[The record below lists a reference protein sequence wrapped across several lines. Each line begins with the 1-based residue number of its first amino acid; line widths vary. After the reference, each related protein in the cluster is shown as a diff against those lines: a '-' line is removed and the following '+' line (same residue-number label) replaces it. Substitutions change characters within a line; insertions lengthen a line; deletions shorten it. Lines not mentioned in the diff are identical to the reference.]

1 MAIDQNQNI
10 DFASNLIASGPV
22 DWVSPLAQFYKD
34 DEEKRRRHGQLL
46 EKQDAQRTAAVKN
59 ESVVKLVTSVAQF
72 STSARKLAA
81 TVQKN
86 KAKQELEDN
95 KEVQQAFQILGSQW
109 AKDYW
114 QKSYLEHEKTLRDLK
129 TDEKNNLDRI
139 TKSLTKQEQNGDP
152 TAAWARNIINNAKGS
167 SLVYAKSVFARSQLP
182 GLVPGNM
189 FIEMSE
195 AELEAYDKAGKEGN
209 LSLQNSIFGEWQRK
223 KLAHLDLSPQTYA
236 AVIGKGISKQR
247 STHDNIAR
255 ANSVALLGSEK
266 NLKALTEI
274 RTFAKSDNL
283 APGLLEWTDI
293 KENSNEYID
302 KSKEGGPTVHEQVKD
317 ELNGHLEVLTVQGDI
332 PRGALTEYF
341 STEVI
346 NRATG
351 KKITIGELYF
361 GEERMGQ
368 LLKLSEIGATRKI
381 EVGRQRAKVRIPQLK
396 AMAEDGQ
403 NVTEEAQK
411 LLNKYPEFKEQIE
424 DIQATKP
431 WDNQTTVQVDDKYT
445 EMLRGGTLTLASL
458 KNETNK
464 EVLDKWKPIAQI
476 IENQKERWTTFK
488 NGIDADVVL
497 LSRNKSFDK
506 KSDELTTDESLAS
519 TILNNYANK
528 VRADLLLNQK
538 ESGLSDGEIHLAV
551 VEAME
556 GYRSRNGWETENGLF
571 GITKKWGTNTWTNLR
586 ADYKQIKKARRAD
599 LIQRDEIVE
608 AQYEANLIKDEPDVN
623 KRIENGLYSQEMLLA
638 WRENGQFTVYMK
650 DLAANHGILP
660 SIALDKTIE
669 AIGKTTEGKLWLQN
683 NNFELGKGEEQA
695 DVKVMDALIE
705 KAEAVKGT
713 STEASIN
720 QIRSILRWYGW
731 DHLNLEQRNQVYELL
746 REVSPVTE
754 GLVADD
760 EGEPDDEFGLNSME
774 ILMQKL
780 RAEGRSE
787 EEIRKALGKRNQA
800 LETRI
805 P

>member
-22 DWVSPLAQFYKD
+22 DWVTPLAQYYKD
-34 DEEKRRRHGQLL
+34 DEEKRRRHGKLL
-46 EKQDAQRTAAVKN
+46 EKQDTQRAAAIKSGSWVSALSKVATLSKTAH
-59 ESVVKLVTSVAQF
+59 TMVA
-72 STSARKLAA
+72 AHK
-81 TVQKN
+81 KN

-114 QKSYLEHEKTLRDLK
+114 QKSYLEHQKTLRDLK
-129 TDEKNNLDRI
+129 DDEKNNLDRI

-167 SLVYAKSVFARSQLP
+167 SLIYAKSVFARSQLS
-182 GLVPGNM
+182 GLTPGNM

-195 AELEAYDKAGKEGN
+195 ADLEAYDKAGKEGN
-209 LSLQNSIFGEWQRK
+209 LSLQKSIFGEWQRK

-236 AVIGKGISKQR
+236 AVIGKGVAKQR
-247 STHDNIAR
+247 STHDNIAK
-255 ANSVALLGSEK
+255 ANAVSLLASER

-274 RTFAKSDNL
+274 RAFAKSDNL
-283 APGLLEWTDI
+283 APGLQEWTEL
-293 KENSNEYID
+293 KRNSNEYID
-302 KSKEGGPTVHEQVKD
+302 KSKEGGPTVHEQIKD

-332 PRGALTEYF
+332 PEGALTEYF

-346 NRATG
+346 NKATG
-351 KKITIGELYF
+351 KEITIGELYF

-381 EVGRQRAKVRIPQLK
+381 EVGRGRAKVRIPQLK

-424 DIQATKP
+424 DVISTKP
-431 WDNQTTVQVDDKYT
+431 WNNTTTAQVNDKYT
-445 EMLRGGTLTLASL
+445 AMLRNGSLTLASL

-464 EVLDKWKPIAQI
+464 EIRDKWEPIAQAV
-476 IENQKERWTTFK
+476 ERQKERWTAFK
-488 NGIDADVVL
+488 NRTEADVVFL
-497 LSRNKSFDK
+497 ARKKSFDK
-506 KSDELTTDESLAS
+506 QSDELTNDESLAA
-519 TILNNYANK
+519 TILNNYANT

-538 ESGLSDGEIHLAV
+538 ESGLSDGEIQLKV
-551 VEAME
+551 VEAVE
-556 GYRSRNGWETENGLF
+556 GYRSRNGWGTTNGLF
-571 GITKKWGTNTWTNLR
+571 GITKDKGTNTWTNLR
-586 ADYKQIKKARRAD
+586 SAYKQTEKSRRAN
-599 LIQRDEIVE
+599 LIQRDAIVE
-608 AQYEANLIKDEPDVN
+608 AQYEANLIKDESDVN
-623 KRIENGLYSQEMLLA
+623 KRIEKGIYNREMLLD

-650 DLAANHGILP
+650 DLAANHGTLP
-660 SIALDKTIE
+660 SVALDKTIAE
-669 AIGKTTEGKLWLQN
+669 IGTTTEGKLWLQN

-705 KAEAVKGT
+705 KAEAAKGT
-713 STEASIN
+713 SREASIN

-731 DHLNLEQRNQVYELL
+731 DHLNMAQRGQVYEILQ
-746 REVSPVTE
+746 EVSSVTE

-760 EGEPDDEFGLNSME
+760 KGYADEFGLHPME

-787 EEIRKALGKRNQA
+787 EEIRKALGKRDQA
-800 LETRI
+800 METRI